1 MTKRLNNT
9 LTSLADQYAPDLLI
23 HAPPDGKQRIPYL
36 ADGLVRAGVLVM
48 TADIPTNNYQLLLRR
63 WVNGY
68 GQLYNVLSTNLFTT
82 VTGINL
88 GTVDNMTPPV
98 VVLKGEAVPVIDVLA
113 GYVVPYV
120 TFRQR
125 TTTLSEAEIR
135 GLITFMLEELEAD
148 DITMQVLNTIS
159 RTSGRVIKELVTLPI
174 RQYSLTTMKKQL
186 FHNTDMLPKPP
197 TTTPQPAPEKKPK
210 TQSKRPELPPGLPE
224 TGKLNSDILT
234 GKKPVSPSDEEPTQP
249 MPIWFDDEEDSGFQP
264 PVPPVGSDLWDD

>member
-1 MTKRLNNT
+1 MTMTKRLNNT
-9 LTSLADQYAPDLLI
+9 LTSLADQYASDLLI
-23 HAPPDGKQRIPYL
+23 HAPPGGKQRIPYL

-48 TADIPTNNYQLLLRR
+48 TADIPSNNYQLLLRR

-68 GQLYNVLSTNLFTT
+68 GQLYNVMATNLFTT

-88 GTVDNMTPPV
+88 GTVDNMIPPV

-135 GLITFMLEELEAD
+135 GLVTFMLEELEAD

-174 RQYSLTTMKKQL
+174 RQYSLTSMKRQL
-186 FHNTDMLPKPP
+186 FQNTDMLPKPP
-197 TTTPQPAPEKKPK
+197 TKTPHPVPDATE
-210 TQSKRPELPPGLPE
+210 KRPQKPLNLPE
-224 TGKLNSDILT
+224 TANA
-234 GKKPVSPSDEEPTQP
+234 KPKSLKEEATQP
-249 MPIWFDDEEDSGFQP
+249 MPIWFEDEEDSGFQP
-264 PVPPVGSDLWDD
+264 PVPPVSSEGWED